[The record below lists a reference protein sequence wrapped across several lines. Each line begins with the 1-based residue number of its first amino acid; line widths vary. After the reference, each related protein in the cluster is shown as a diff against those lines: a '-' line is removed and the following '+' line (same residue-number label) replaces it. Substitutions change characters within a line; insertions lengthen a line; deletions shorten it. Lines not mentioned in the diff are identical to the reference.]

1 VQHEGKH
8 VTKGVQR
15 QSEPRASRWRVMT
28 DLAFAMVMLLVVCAA
43 ILVGIFEVMYWTKM
57 ELGIDIFNDH
67 LSNLFDFL
75 EK

>member
-1 VQHEGKH
+1 
-8 VTKGVQR
+8 
-15 QSEPRASRWRVMT
+15 MT